1 MFAGMEFS
9 SGSGD
14 LLSLPARMLLDVAAQ
29 LTQGRNQSTKMT
41 GPRPLHHEQA
51 LLTQQLAN
59 PATVGTS
66 AIADVAFQRRT

>member
-1 MFAGMEFS
+1 
-9 SGSGD
+9 
-14 LLSLPARMLLDVAAQ
+14 MLLGVANQ
-29 LTQGRNQSTKMT
+29 LTQAIDHQA
-41 GPRPLHHEQA
+41 PRWMDELPLHHEQA